1 MWNLKIM
8 DAVTSDRAYG
18 IKKGKKRARIF
29 PRACARGWSKGN
41 HGMIQAEWNHTADR
55 SQESACCDGC
65 TLGASPLRTA
75 MSRMWFKSEPRR
87 YRSGRAR
94 SR

>member
-1 MWNLKIM
+1 M

-18 IKKGKKRARIF
+18 IEKARNELGYF
-29 PRACARGWSKGN
+29 LVHALENGLRESR
-41 HGMIQAEWNHTADR
+41 GMIQAEWNHTADR
-55 SQESACCDGC
+55 SQESACCDGY